1 MAVRMTGARF
11 DNQNDENCF
20 NMRNEWMDIAFAIM
34 NKCQETTS
42 GNQQQRQK
50 KKKFLAYHS

>member
-1 MAVRMTGARF
+1 MTGARF

-20 NMRNEWMDIAFAIM
+20 NMGNEWMDIAFAIM